1 MDLKIPKRFKIF
13 GLTFK
18 VTQPWKIDKDNSW
31 GECSISKK
39 SIKVKRSL
47 NKEQKEI
54 TYLHEVTHAIL
65 DSLEYNELSHDEEF
79 VERFS
84 KALHQVLTSSEHE

>member
-1 MDLKIPKRFKIF
+1 MIIPKRFKIF

-18 VTQPWKIDKDNSW
+18 VTQPWKVDKEDNW
-31 GECSISKK
+31 GECSIAKK

-47 NKEQKEI
+47 NQEQKEI
-54 TYLHEVTHAIL
+54 TYLHELTHTIL
-65 DSLEYNELSHDEEF
+65 DCLEYNELSSNEDF

-84 KALHQVLTSSEHE
+84 KALHQALTTSE

>member
-1 MDLKIPKRFKIF
+1 MLIPKKFKLF

-18 VTQPWKIDKDNSW
+18 VTQPYKITSKDEHW
-31 GECSISKK
+31 GECSIAKK

-47 NKEQKEI
+47 NREQKEI
-54 TYLHEVTHAIL
+54 TYLHEITHAIL
-65 DSLEYNELSHDEEF
+65 DTLEYTDLSHDEQF

-84 KALHQVLTSSEHE
+84 KALHQVLTSSE

>member
-1 MDLKIPKRFKIF
+1 MVIPRSFEIF

-18 VTQPWKIDKDNSW
+18 VKQPWKVDKDDHW
-31 GECSISKK
+31 GECSIAKK
-39 SIKVKRSL
+39 TIKIKRSL
-47 NKEQKEI
+47 DQPQKEI

-65 DSLEYNELSHDEEF
+65 DCLEYNDLSNDEDF

-84 KALHQVLTSSEHE
+84 KAMHQVIKSSK

>member
-1 MDLKIPKRFKIF
+1 MTIPKEFEIF

-18 VTQPWKIDKDNSW
+18 VTQPWKVDKEEHW
-31 GECSISKK
+31 GECSIAKK
-39 SIKVKRSL
+39 TIKIKRSL
-47 NKEQKEI
+47 NQEQKEI

-65 DSLEYNELSHDEEF
+65 DCLEYDKLSNDEQF

-84 KALHQVLTSSEHE
+84 KALHQVIKSSK

>member
-1 MDLKIPKRFKIF
+1 MEINIPKTFKLF

-18 VTQPWKIDKDNSW
+18 ITQPWKVDKEDSW
-31 GECSISKK
+31 GECSIAKK
-39 SIKVKRSL
+39 SLKVKRSL

-54 TYLHEVTHAIL
+54 TYLHELTHAIL
-65 DSLEYNELSHDEEF
+65 DTLEYNELSHDEDF

-84 KALHQVLTSSEHE
+84 KALHQALTTSE

>member
-1 MDLKIPKRFKIF
+1 MDITIPKTFKIF

-18 VTQPWKIDKDNSW
+18 VTQPWRIDKDDNW
-31 GECSISKK
+31 GECSMNKNSV
-39 SIKVKRSL
+39 KVKRSL

-65 DSLEYNELSHDEEF
+65 DSLEYNELSNNEDF

-84 KALHQVLTSSEHE
+84 KALHQVIKTSE

>member
-1 MDLKIPKRFKIF
+1 MDIKIPKKFTIF

-18 VTQPWKIDKDNSW
+18 VTQPWKIGKGNHW
-31 GECSISKK
+31 GECSIASK

-47 NKEQKEI
+47 NQEQKEI

-65 DSLEYNELSHDEEF
+65 DSLEYNDLSHDEDF

-84 KALHQVLTSSEHE
+84 KALHQVLKTSE

>member
-1 MDLKIPKRFKIF
+1 MEIKIPKTFKIF

-18 VTQPWKIDKDNSW
+18 VTQPHKIDNKDNW

-47 NKEQKEI
+47 NQEQKEI
-54 TYLHEVTHAIL
+54 TYLHELTHAIL
-65 DSLEYNELSHDEEF
+65 DCLEYNDLSHNEEF

-84 KALHQVLTSSEHE
+84 KALHQALKTSE